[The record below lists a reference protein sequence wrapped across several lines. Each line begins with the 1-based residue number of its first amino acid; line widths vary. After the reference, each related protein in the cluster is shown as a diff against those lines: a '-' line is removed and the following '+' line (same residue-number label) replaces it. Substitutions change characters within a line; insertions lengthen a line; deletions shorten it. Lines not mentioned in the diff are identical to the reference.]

1 PSQDMHLT
9 SYLLASL
16 IGSTLTIIPMS
27 TLRNAAGDSQQKG
40 MFSSIGAKALVLF
53 CVLQILPTFISGSI
67 GAIEMYVPL
76 SLAPWQQIASF
87 ASCGLLLA
95 LFAYACSAKR
105 LPDTMLSALPI
116 LLTLC
121 MVLPLGTA
129 KTFTPKPLFILAT
142 QLGGN
147 FEILNIYHTR
157 SRYHTRTA
165 AFVFFGQTLVF
176 FGLFAGSMLASGILS
191 NANIEIIESGFYTS
205 FALGGLLVLLAG
217 LVLLLLKTQSEV
229 RVTPNKLPDTLP
241 ESTEQPASFSP
252 NEQAIEKLSKHY
264 RLTSRES
271 DMIGYLLSGYS
282 RQKISQELFIAESTV
297 KSHINNLYTKL
308 DIHKRDELLDLVNE
322 FRNKE

>member
-1 PSQDMHLT
+1 
-9 SYLLASL
+9 
-16 IGSTLTIIPMS
+16 
-27 TLRNAAGDSQQKG
+27 
-40 MFSSIGAKALVLF
+40 
-53 CVLQILPTFISGSI
+53 
-67 GAIEMYVPL
+67 
-76 SLAPWQQIASF
+76 
-87 ASCGLLLA
+87 
-95 LFAYACSAKR
+95 
-105 LPDTMLSALPI
+105 
-116 LLTLC
+116 
-121 MVLPLGTA
+121 
-129 KTFTPKPLFILAT
+129 
-142 QLGGN
+142 
-147 FEILNIYHTR
+147 
-157 SRYHTRTA
+157 
-165 AFVFFGQTLVF
+165 
-176 FGLFAGSMLASGILS
+176 
-191 NANIEIIESGFYTS
+191 
-205 FALGGLLVLLAG
+205 GGLLVLLAG